1 MIGRLIDGRYQVRAR
16 IARGGMA
23 TVYLAT
29 DLRLERRVAIKI
41 MHGHLADESNFKERF
56 VQEARSAARLAHP
69 NVVNV
74 FDQGQDSDMAYLV
87 MEYLPGMTL
96 RDLLKDYGTLT
107 TEQTLD
113 IMDAVLGGLAAAHK
127 AGIVH
132 RDLKPENVL
141 LADDGRIKIG
151 DFGLSRATSAN
162 TATGQAL
169 LGTIAYLSPEL
180 LTRGTADARS
190 DIYAAGI
197 MMYEMLTGA
206 QPFVGDQ
213 PMQIAFQ
220 HANDQVPRPS
230 AVNPSVPR
238 DLDELVLWATAK
250 DPVDR
255 PTDGRAML
263 EQLRLTEQTMSA
275 TQAATTGVQRTV
287 VMPAALSPDVA
298 TAQTQSFLAT
308 QAFQKSGKTP
318 ALTTPTRAP
327 AAPPT
332 APHSPPRSPAQAG
345 PADRLKASAAVRRR
359 RGFWLAGVIVLL
371 IALAGGTGWYFGIGP
386 GAQLTLPDVTKDS
399 PSTAAQKLEDL
410 GLVVTRA
417 DEPST
422 TVPAGSVIG
431 TDPASGQRVARES
444 AVTLLVSTG
453 PTPLPLPQVIGL
465 QEDAARAALEAA
477 KFTVG
482 DPTKVFSSDVEAGV
496 VIDAY
501 AADGTS
507 SLAAD
512 GTTEGVMYGEA
523 QPVILLVSA
532 GTIPGVEGQS
542 VDAATSSLKSV
553 GLNATTGDT
562 VFSSTIGKGLVVQAN
577 PPGDTVHP
585 GDMMSL
591 VVSAGSVPDVS
602 GKSVDEATST
612 LQAVGLQA
620 TSGEEVYNDT
630 IAKGLVIQAAAPGDP
645 VRPGDTMSLQIS
657 RGPEPVT
664 VPDVVGKA
672 WIDAKSILVDAGF
685 DLSYP
690 AGADLVPSLVTVTAT
705 NPIAGTSVP
714 RGSKLTVSVSF

>member
-1 MIGRLIDGRYQVRAR
+1 MIGRLIDGRYQVRSR

-213 PMQIAFQ
+213 PMQVAFQ

-238 DLDELVLWATAK
+238 DLDELVIWATAK
-250 DPVDR
+250 NPVDR

-263 EQLRLTEQTMSA
+263 EQLRLTEQRMSA

-287 VMPAALSPDVA
+287 VMPAALSPEVA
-298 TAQTQSFLAT
+298 LAQT
-308 QAFQKSGKTP
+308 QAFQKTGLTS
-318 ALTTPTRAP
+318 ALTAP
-327 AAPPT
+327 ARVAPAQT
-332 APHSPPRSPAQAG
+332 APQQAAAVRSKTSSPSASS
-345 PADRLKASAAVRRR
+345 DRLKASAAVRRR
-359 RGFWLAGVIVLL
+359 RGFVLAAIIILL
-371 IALAGGTGWYFGIGP
+371 VALAGGTGWYFGVGP
-386 GAQLTLPDVTKDS
+386 GAQLTIPDVTSES
-399 PSTAAQKLEDL
+399 PDAATEILSDM
-410 GLVVTRA
+410 GLVVSRV
-417 DEPST
+417 DEASVS
-422 TVPAGSVIG
+422 VPAGSVIG
-431 TDPASGQRVARES
+431 TDPAQGDRVDRDS
-444 AVTLLVSTG
+444 AVTLRVSTG

-465 QEDAARAALEAA
+465 DQVDAKNALEQA
-477 KFTVG
+477 KFTLG
-482 DPTKVFSSDVEAGV
+482 DTTQVFSSDVESGI

-501 AADGTS
+501 STDGVT
-507 SLAAD
+507 SLAVD
-512 GTTEGVMYGEA
+512 GSTEGVSYGEA
-523 QPVILLVSA
+523 QPVSLL
-532 GTIPGVEGQS
+532 
-542 VDAATSSLKSV
+542 
-553 GLNATTGDT
+553 
-562 VFSSTIGKGLVVQAN
+562 
-577 PPGDTVHP
+577 
-585 GDMMSL
+585 
-591 VVSAGSVPDVS
+591 VSAGSVPDVAGVSVDDATSTLQSVGLLAAPGEKIYSDSVAKDSVIRAVAPADPVHPGDTMSLLVSAGAIPDVS
-602 GKSVDEATST
+602 GQSVDEATAA
-612 LQAVGLQA
+612 LQSAGLKA
-620 TSGEEVYNDT
+620 TPGEEVYNDSV
-630 IAKGLVIQAAAPGDP
+630 AKGRVIQASAPGDP
-645 VRPGDTMSLQIS
+645 VRPGDTMTLQIS
-657 RGPEPVT
+657 RGPEPVS
-664 VPDVVGKA
+664 VPDVVGKS
-672 WIDAKSILVDAGF
+672 WIDAKPILVDAGF

-690 AGADLVPSLVTVTAT
+690 AGADIVPALVTVTAT
-705 NPIAGTSVP
+705 NPAAGTSVP